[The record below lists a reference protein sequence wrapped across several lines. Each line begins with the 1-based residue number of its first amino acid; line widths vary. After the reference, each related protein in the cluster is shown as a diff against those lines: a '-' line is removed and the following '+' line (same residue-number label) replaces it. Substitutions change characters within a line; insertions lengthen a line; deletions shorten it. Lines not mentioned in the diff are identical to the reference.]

1 MGLESEKIP
10 TGPFKSPAVQ
20 TAAPFSPGLVGV
32 DHGHTWLG
40 VIRRFDVRFDG
51 LKSGEVPLEG
61 VWKNGPFKGAGS
73 HFVGKTKW
81 FIYVFYSCKYTWY
94 MMIQIIVYI
103 YICFNDSHTQPTK
116 LLYLDLPSLS
126 KFVPFH
132 QKKYTK
138 RQTFYIS
145 GRSRY
150 SMLESVL
157 SKGPK
162 FGQPPQKR
170 LYDWLTGVTTNHYKL
185 AL

>member
-103 YICFNDSHTQPTK
+103 YIYVSMTPTLNPLNYCTWIFQVCQNLCLFTRK
-116 LLYLDLPSLS
+116 NIQKGRHFTYLEDPGI
-126 KFVPFH
+126 VC
-132 QKKYTK
+132 
-138 RQTFYIS
+138 
-145 GRSRY
+145 
-150 SMLESVL
+150 
-157 SKGPK
+157 
-162 FGQPPQKR
+162 
-170 LYDWLTGVTTNHYKL
+170 
-185 AL
+185 